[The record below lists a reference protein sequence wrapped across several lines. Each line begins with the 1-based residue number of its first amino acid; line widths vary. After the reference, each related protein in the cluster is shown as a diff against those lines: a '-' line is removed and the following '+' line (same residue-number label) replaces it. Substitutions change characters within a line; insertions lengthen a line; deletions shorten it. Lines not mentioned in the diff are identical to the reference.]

1 MASSLRFSVQFDLL
15 FVGGEWVCASVFLQH
30 IFMQIHQ
37 PAFPDPNSSLQMM
50 CHYNELYLNKFNTSL
65 IKEENVL
72 KGHTPNQAAGLAF
85 RLLAQGGGENYFM
98 DKSFSS
104 NLYLHF
110 YSLIKFYFI
119 THTQTHTQTHTHT
132 HTNTRTRTHT
142 HTHTHAHAHTH
153 SHV

>member
-1 MASSLRFSVQFDLL
+1 MC
-15 FVGGEWVCASVFLQH
+15 VCLPSDVIRRH
-30 IFMQIHQ
+30 IYMQIQQ
-37 PAFPDPNSSLQMM
+37 PAFPAPNSSLQMM

-119 THTQTHTQTHTHT
+119 THCKH
-132 HTNTRTRTHT
+132 THT
-142 HTHTHAHAHTH
+142 HTHTHTPHTVIYK
-153 SHV
+153 SINAQRRKRAIVNQLT